1 MGRRAEGE
9 SREETPRGR
18 SSVTS
23 TLFRMANLAG
33 WPAVA
38 VCNGFSER
46 GTPTSVTFMGKPYG
60 EATILALAKAYQDA
74 AGWHRRHPRLD
85 A

>member
-1 MGRRAEGE
+1 
-9 SREETPRGR
+9 
-18 SSVTS
+18 
-23 TLFRMANLAG
+23 
-33 WPAVA
+33 VA

-46 GTPTSVTFMGKPYG
+46 GTPTSITFMGKPYG